1 MILIPFDISFF
12 LTAVE
17 YITYYF
23 QPKRIIIGYQ
33 MKYFALACDYDGTL
47 AKHGKV
53 NSSTVSALEKI
64 RNSGRK
70 LLLVTGRELDELLD
84 IFPEIK
90 LFDLVVAE
98 NGALLYYPENGE
110 EKALGDAPPKE
121 FIDAL
126 KTENVSPFSVGRVIT
141 ATWKPHEDTVLRI
154 IRDLGLEMQII
165 FNKDA
170 VMVLPSGINKA
181 YGLSK
186 ALYELNLSPLNVVA
200 VGDAENDHA
209 FFRAAGFSAAVSNS
223 VSMLK
228 ETADLCLNGD
238 HGDGV
243 IELAELIIKNDLQ
256 DYEDKIKRHKILL
269 GKKDEEDFCIK
280 SYNKRIFVA
289 GSSGGGKSTFAL
301 SFIETLNEKG
311 YQYCIIDPEGDYE
324 DLKEVVSSGSGQR
337 PPDVDRIMRLL
348 EDPTRNTAV
357 SLVSIPFDDRP
368 AFFKKFYP
376 SLYELN
382 SRSGRPHWVIIDETH
397 HIMPADWSPA
407 VIGTSLKFPGIL
419 YIAVHPDHVE
429 RSILSSIDILV
440 VIGDEPEE
448 TFELFCSQLSLK
460 IPRLPKNSLEKG
472 EAILW
477 EVKNGN
483 EPFLLKTIPPKIE
496 KSRHTLKYAEGELD
510 EEASFYFKGPEGKL
524 KLRAHNLQM
533 FLRLAEGVDDETWL
547 FHLKNG
553 EYSKWFR
560 SRIRDDELA
569 DEAEK
574 VERNKNSD
582 AEKSREIIKNKIQE
596 RYTGPA

>member
-1 MILIPFDISFF
+1 
-12 LTAVE
+12 
-17 YITYYF
+17 
-23 QPKRIIIGYQ
+23 
-33 MKYFALACDYDGTL
+33 MKYFALACDYDGTI
-47 AKHGKV
+47 ARHGRV
-53 NSSTVSALEKI
+53 NSSTVAALEKV

-70 LLLVTGRELDELLD
+70 LLLVTGRELDELIDL
-84 IFPEIK
+84 FPEIK
-90 LFDLVVAE
+90 LFDIVVAE

-110 EKALGDAPPKE
+110 ERALADPPPEE
-121 FIDAL
+121 FISEL
-126 KTENVSPFSVGRVIT
+126 TRMNVSPFSVGRVIV
-141 ATWKPHEDTVLRI
+141 ATWKPHEDSVLRI
-154 IRDLGLEMQII
+154 IRDIGLEMQII

-186 ALYELNLSPLNVVA
+186 ALYELNLSPLNIVA

-223 VSMLK
+223 VAMLK
-228 ETADLCLNGD
+228 ETADLCLKGD
-238 HGDGV
+238 HGEGV
-243 IELAELIIKNDLQ
+243 IELAELLVTTDMNNF
-256 DYEDKIKRHKILL
+256 ETKRHKILL
-269 GKKDEEDFCIK
+269 GEKDGEEYCISAHNKKLL
-280 SYNKRIFVA
+280 VA

-301 SFIETLNEKG
+301 SFIESLNEEG

-324 DLKEVVSSGSGQR
+324 DLKEVVTSGSGQR

-382 SRSGRPHWVIIDETH
+382 GRSGRPHWVIIDETH

-440 VIGDEPEE
+440 VIGEDPIE
-448 TFELFCSQLSLK
+448 TFELFCKQVGLT
-460 IPRLPKNSLEKG
+460 PPALPKKSLEKG
-472 EAILW
+472 EALLW
-477 EVKNGN
+477 EVKN
-483 EPFLLKTIPPKIE
+483 ESQPFLLKTFSPKVE

-510 EEASFYFKGPEGKL
+510 EESSFYFRGPEGKL

-533 FLRLAEGVDDETWL
+533 FLRLAEGVDDDTWNY
-547 FHLKNG
+547 HLKKG
-553 EYSKWFR
+553 EYSRWFR
-560 SRIRDDELA
+560 EKIRDDELA

-574 VERNKNSD
+574 MEKGNAAD
-582 AEKSREIIKNKIQE
+582 PDKSREVIKNKIQE